1 MHTLLQDLRYALR
14 QLLLSPG
21 VTFLAVITL
30 ALGVGPN
37 LALFTVV
44 ESVLLRPLPYAHPD
58 RLIFIGPASDTPG
71 FQATS
76 WLNYRDIREQS
87 QRLAAV
93 ACYNSDLSV
102 VVTKDSSEGVVAP
115 RVTPNV
121 FSVLGTRPLLGRIF
135 TEEEGRAGGSQVAL
149 LSEGLWRQS
158 FQADPGI
165 VGKTVNIGG
174 VSRTVVGV
182 MPQDFR
188 FPEQMGTDVK
198 KGVWLPL
205 QPTPEMLKERGMV
218 VFSVLG
224 QLRSGVSV
232 AAEQD
237 ELKAIAKR
245 IAQNDPA
252 GGKDLA
258 FRASSYQELLTG
270 PVRPVFCG
278 LLGAL
283 ALVLLIACSNVA
295 NLLLARCLGRQ
306 KEFAVR
312 AALGASRWRLI
323 RQMLTEGLLLSV
335 LGCGLGMALANLALL
350 GVQKLPDGTI
360 PRADSIALHGTVL
373 LALVAV
379 ATLTTLLSSVLPAL
393 LVARTNPQPALQ
405 AASRGV
411 GARSVKGRLSGWLV
425 AGEVALSTLL
435 LIGSGLLFHTLWNL
449 EHVRLGFDTT
459 RVTTFTAMPG
469 DTAGFAQMSVS
480 EDTAHAPTSVATLV
494 YAPVLERIWNTP
506 GVQSA
511 ALATAPPL
519 SGMDMNTSFKIVG
532 RPGDSSPEPG
542 ARITAASGDYAWTL
556 GTPVRRGRMV
566 NDSDT
571 TDAPYVAVIN
581 EALAR
586 KYFAGE
592 DPLQKQLDLGGKDTG
607 MLKPYTIVGV
617 LADQKDNSIGSAAD
631 PLILL
636 PPQQI
641 PTTSL
646 FYQALLNT
654 MVSFV
659 VKTRADIP
667 IASEMRSIFHQVSPG
682 FALSDFQTMREA
694 VDKNSFSQRLALYLL
709 ASFAGL
715 AVIMVVAGLYGVLA
729 QMVSYRRREIGIR
742 MALGATPESAAQMVL
757 KQSVVLIG
765 AGLSAGLVLALAAG
779 RLIQSFLYQVQ
790 PSDPWTYAAVPLV
803 LLVVGSLASF
813 IPAHKAAS
821 VEPIEALRE
830 E

>member
-1 MHTLLQDLRYALR
+1 
-14 QLLLSPG
+14 
-21 VTFLAVITL
+21 
-30 ALGVGPN
+30 
-37 LALFTVV
+37 
-44 ESVLLRPLPYAHPD
+44 
-58 RLIFIGPASDTPG
+58 
-71 FQATS
+71 
-76 WLNYRDIREQS
+76 
-87 QRLAAV
+87 
-93 ACYNSDLSV
+93 
-102 VVTKDSSEGVVAP
+102 
-115 RVTPNV
+115 
-121 FSVLGTRPLLGRIF
+121 
-135 TEEEGRAGGSQVAL
+135 
-149 LSEGLWRQS
+149 
-158 FQADPGI
+158 
-165 VGKTVNIGG
+165 
-174 VSRTVVGV
+174 
-182 MPQDFR
+182 
-188 FPEQMGTDVK
+188 
-198 KGVWLPL
+198 
-205 QPTPEMLKERGMV
+205 
-218 VFSVLG
+218 
-224 QLRSGVSV
+224 
-232 AAEQD
+232 
-237 ELKAIAKR
+237 
-245 IAQNDPA
+245 
-252 GGKDLA
+252 
-258 FRASSYQELLTG
+258 
-270 PVRPVFCG
+270 
-278 LLGAL
+278 
-283 ALVLLIACSNVA
+283 
-295 NLLLARCLGRQ
+295 
-306 KEFAVR
+306 
-312 AALGASRWRLI
+312 
-323 RQMLTEGLLLSV
+323 
-335 LGCGLGMALANLALL
+335 
-350 GVQKLPDGTI
+350 
-360 PRADSIALHGTVL
+360 
-373 LALVAV
+373 
-379 ATLTTLLSSVLPAL
+379 
-393 LVARTNPQPALQ
+393 
-405 AASRGV
+405 
-411 GARSVKGRLSGWLV
+411 
-425 AGEVALSTLL
+425 
-435 LIGSGLLFHTLWNL
+435 
-449 EHVRLGFDTT
+449 
-459 RVTTFTAMPG
+459 MPG

-494 YAPVLERIWNTP
+494 YAPVLERIRNTP

-542 ARITAASGDYAWTL
+542 ARITAASGDYARTL

-617 LADQKDNSIGSAAD
+617 LADQKDDSISSAAE